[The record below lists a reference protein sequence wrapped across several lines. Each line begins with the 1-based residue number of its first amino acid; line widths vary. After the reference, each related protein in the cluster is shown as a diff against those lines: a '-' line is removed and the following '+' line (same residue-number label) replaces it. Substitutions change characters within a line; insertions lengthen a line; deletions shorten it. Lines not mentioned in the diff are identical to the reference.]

1 MKRALKNIVIALT
14 IAIAVVCACA
24 FTACGDSNESA
35 TEYSVLVVY
44 DDNTP
49 VKGSDGQYV
58 SNSGEVSASTLK
70 AQWCLVLANGE
81 TSTCYPG
88 VALDDNGKA
97 TAGELPELGEGQKYH
112 IQLNNLPQG
121 AEYDETATYVTAK
134 GQLKIIVT
142 KA

>member
-49 VKGSDGQYV
+49 VKGSEGKLLSDG
-58 SNSGEVSASTLK
+58 SRSTIK
-70 AQWCLVLANGE
+70 AQWCLVLANDE
-81 TSTCYPG
+81 LSTCYTPI
-88 VALDDNGKA
+88 ALDDNGKA
-97 TAGELPELGEGQKYH
+97 TAGELPALEAGQKYH

-121 AEYDETATYVTAK
+121 AEYDEDATYVTAK
-134 GQLKIIVT
+134 GQLKIVVT